1 MSLKKYWKPIIIA
14 VIIFYGSL
22 SSGENLNKLS
32 LIHFNNSD
40 KLIHFIFYF
49 MLSITLQ
56 FSILRSTTINRKNQI
71 LLIFILVV
79 SYGLIMEIFQY
90 YFTNSRSADIFDAF
104 ANTFGCICG
113 ILILPF
119 IKRFTISKYL

>member
-1 MSLKKYWKPIIIA
+1 MKIKRYWKPILIAII
-14 VIIFYGSL
+14 ILYGSL
-22 SSGENLNKLS
+22 SPGEDLNKLS
-32 LIHFNNSD
+32 LFHFNHSD

-56 FSILRSTTINRKNQI
+56 FSILRNTSINRKNQI
-71 LLIFILVV
+71 LLTLVFVV
-79 SYGLIMEIFQY
+79 SYGLIMEVFQY
-90 YFTNSRSADIFDAF
+90 YFTNSRSTDIFDAF

-119 IKRFTISKYL
+119 LNKFTISKYL